1 MSSGVIRSTSNSHT
15 SFRRGL
21 KKPNRRIDWY
31 CRNQAAGTQHE
42 PKEKRNPPFW
52 TATIPHTHPDRPD
65 GRPTG
70 ECGTRPFWARPSR
83 FASCNLRTG
92 RQGPARPS
100 PWHGDATPSDQAK
113 ASGRTGIGAIILPA
127 ADRPCGY
134 EWSRP
139 SNRAGGATHLYARR
153 PPPTLR
159 RDADPCQWTR
169 RIDRNEAKP
178 DLQSTKSHACGME
191 TERIWRPS
199 CLRKQADRPF
209 PHSSRNNSRKM
220 PFCCS
225 FDGFHHQMLH
235 QRQHKISQ

>member
-31 CRNQAAGTQHE
+31 SGWTEC
-42 PKEKRNPPFW
+42 W
-52 TATIPHTHPDRPD
+52 TATIPHTHPGRPD

-92 RQGPARPS
+92 RRCPERPS
-100 PWHGDATPSDQAK
+100 PWYGDATPPDQAK

-127 ADRPCGY
+127 AGRPCGY
-134 EWSRP
+134 VWSRP

-159 RDADPCQWTR
+159 RDADPCPWTR
-169 RIDRNEAKP
+169 RIDSNAATP
-178 DLQSTKSHACGME
+178 NLQSPE
-191 TERIWRPS
+191 
-199 CLRKQADRPF
+199 
-209 PHSSRNNSRKM
+209 
-220 PFCCS
+220 
-225 FDGFHHQMLH
+225 
-235 QRQHKISQ
+235 

>member
-1 MSSGVIRSTSNSHT
+1 MNGEQTMEDKIEYKSKTGHFWIGLRNGSTSPHPEPSAAASNTAVHVV
-15 SFRRGL
+15 RPR
-21 KKPNRRIDWY
+21 
-31 CRNQAAGTQHE
+31 RNQAAGTPHE

-52 TATIPHTHPDRPD
+52 TATIPHTRPGRPD

-100 PWHGDATPSDQAK
+100 PWYGDATPSDQAK

-127 ADRPCGY
+127 AGRPCGCG
-134 EWSRP
+134 WSRP
-139 SNRAGGATHLYARR
+139 SNRAGGATHPYARR

-169 RIDRNEAKP
+169 RIGRNEAKP
-178 DLQSTKSHACGME
+178 DLQSTKVTRAEWKRNGYGGLHVYGN
-191 TERIWRPS
+191 RLIGH
-199 CLRKQADRPF
+199 F
-209 PHSSRNNSRKM
+209 P
-220 PFCCS
+220 
-225 FDGFHHQMLH
+225 LV
-235 QRQHKISQ
+235 SQ